1 MKLGGLMDYSYNKIR
16 LTSFAIII
24 FFIDQFSKLI
34 ALHFLEF
41 DKEFKVNSL
50 VSLHRI
56 FNTRFTQRQKN
67 QFTLRRY
74 DRFY

>member
-1 MKLGGLMDYSYNKIR
+1 MDYSYNKIR

-41 DKEFKVNSL
+41 DKEFKVNSI

-56 FNTRFTQRQKN
+56 FN
-67 QFTLRRY
+67 QFTGK
-74 DRFY
+74 